1 MGMTTGKAIHAA
13 VAAASATMAFAAF
26 AEVIYE
32 NDFYTRTSAS
42 PVPMSEWRSC
52 DYVTGLLANTNGA
65 APFANPSPSGSP
77 QQIQDGWIKTAD
89 SLAIARVWAGTSGN
103 DNPAVVLGH
112 ATTSK
117 KEEIEACIVKQRL
130 GNTFTSGT
138 VEIQFDFLPPAN
150 WAVLDDGLRR
160 ATLSFGDEA
169 FYSPDMAQDTMYQ
182 HTAGSVGVAIHGP
195 EGSRK
200 RKVYY
205 NVRHDFGDTNMTEQV
220 VAQGDWLRAAATIDL
235 DARKWGFSM
244 FAMGAS
250 QPAMDAATP
259 AAPIYSQSNLPFADD
274 SVTSI
279 SSIAL
284 GGLGVAWGSSSYSAS
299 RAPTHVAWFDN
310 IRIWHNG
317 EECYENDFAT
327 RRWRTFG
334 GTASHTYVA
343 DTLVTNRVESEVYV
357 VSSLANSGTSIV
369 PARENTGTTVQTPGP
384 DGWRRVH
391 KDGAAQAWP
400 RKETVGERDY
410 TYLRFN
416 CAKTPDTSRFAF
428 LAHRIGTKLTSG
440 KVRFSV
446 DTRLPTSWAYDSSK
460 ASVLWV
466 TLGSDSYY
474 AGDPSKYNT
483 YRWAAVGIRARDG
496 ENGPTYVTDS
506 ASENPSPD
514 TGTITAGNWYRIV
527 IEADI
532 DAGNYIFKV
541 YEQGSDYPDS
551 GTANGTL
558 IYTSPALEKKDG
570 INSLSCFSL
579 AAYHCPVY
587 FDNVKIWHTPTGSA
601 TETLLYE
608 NYFTSRTIYAQDT
621 RVAPLIGTQSLNPVG
636 QDGWTHLYVNDPPLF
651 IDWADGNPA
660 LTFSRYKFEIYG
672 AQDLGQTVR
681 TGTLVAQADMRPPR
695 GWLQNGGS
703 AYLRLGGDAFI
714 QGSLLDDDDD
724 TYFLKNLATSFGFK
738 NMNTGKS
745 GNLYTNSTIVA
756 YRGDHA
762 GGGAME
768 AAAVAVD
775 TTHWYRFVATAD
787 MAKSQCNVD
796 VYDMGAT
803 HPTLADT
810 TPETPVATFSEL
822 PFRKTRSALGGIS
835 CVGASSD
842 KTAQNLYDPSLA
854 PMIDNL
860 RVSQA
865 DAAFVITVR

>member
-32 NDFYTRTSAS
+32 NDFATRTSVGV
-42 PVPMSEWRSC
+42 VPTAEWRSC

-65 APFANPSPSGSP
+65 SPFVVPANAV
-77 QQIQDGWIKTAD
+77 QQMQDGWIKTAD
-89 SLAIARVWAGTSGN
+89 STTDARVWAGTTGEA
-103 DNPAVVLGH
+103 DPAVVLGS
-112 ATTSK
+112 TSTGSK
-117 KEEIEACIVKQRL
+117 RTCFMKQRI
-130 GNTFTSGT
+130 GNAFTNGT
-138 VEIQFDFLPPAN
+138 ITIQFDFQPPASWGGYGYPN
-150 WAVLDDGLRR
+150 DESVLRR

-169 FYSPDMAQDTMYQ
+169 FYSPAVAQPEFYA
-182 HTAGSVGVAIHGP
+182 HTVGSVGVALHGP
-195 EGSRK
+195 EGGRK

-205 NVRHDFGDTNMTEQV
+205 NADKDTANTGTTDTEV
-220 VAQGDWLRAAATIDL
+220 TQGNWLRAVVTIDL
-235 DARKWGFSM
+235 DAKKWGFSM
-244 FAMGAS
+244 FDMGAH
-250 QPAMDAATP
+250 PAFDAATP
-259 AAPIYSQSNLPFADD
+259 ATSLYAASDLPFADD
-274 SVTSI
+274 SVTGI

-284 GGLGVAWGSSSYSAS
+284 GGIGVFWGNSNYDAS
-299 RAPTHVAWFDN
+299 TAPTAVARFDN

-317 EECYENDFAT
+317 DECYENDFAT

-343 DTLVTNRVESEVYV
+343 DCLVTNRVENEVYV
-357 VSSLANSGTSIV
+357 VSSLAASGTSIV
-369 PARENTGTTVQTPGP
+369 PVRENNGTTVQTPGP
-384 DGWRRVH
+384 DGWRRVD
-391 KDGAAQAWP
+391 KDGAALAWP
-400 RKETVGERDY
+400 RKETVDGKDY

-416 CAKTPDTSRFAF
+416 CDTSKSTNYYAF

-440 KVRFSV
+440 KVRLAV
-446 DTRLPTSWAYDSSK
+446 DTRLPTSWAYSSSK
-460 ASVLWV
+460 ASILWV
-466 TLGSDSYY
+466 TLGNDSYY
-474 AGDPSKYNT
+474 AGNPDNFKT

-570 INSLSCFSL
+570 ISSLSCFSL
-579 AAYHCPVY
+579 AAYYCPVY
-587 FDNVKIWHTPTGSA
+587 FDNVKIWHIPTGSA
-601 TETLLYE
+601 TATLLYE

-621 RVAPLIGTQSLNPVG
+621 RVAPLIGTLSLNPVG

-660 LTFSRYKFEIYG
+660 LAFPRYKFELYG
-672 AQDLGQTVR
+672 AQDLGQTVK
-681 TGTLVAQADMRPPR
+681 TGTLVAQADMRPPK
-695 GWLQNGGS
+695 GWLQNSGS

-714 QGSLLDDDDD
+714 QGSLLDDD

-738 NMNTGKS
+738 NMNTGKD

-860 RVSQA
+860 RLSLA
-865 DAAFVITVR
+865 ESAFMITIR